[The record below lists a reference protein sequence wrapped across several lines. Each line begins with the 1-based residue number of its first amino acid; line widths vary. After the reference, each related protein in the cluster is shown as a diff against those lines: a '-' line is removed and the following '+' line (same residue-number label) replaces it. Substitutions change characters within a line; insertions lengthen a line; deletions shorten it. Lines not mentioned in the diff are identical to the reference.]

1 MAALHRTAAA
11 APALIRQRASWLIF
25 AIIAALIVGIAAFQV
40 SQFSSLTNTSYEI
53 NELNRIRAEKQARN
67 HELEADVAWLSSLA
81 RVDIEARVEMN
92 LQPST
97 KVMHIGVNLPA
108 PTHQTLPSRFQP
120 VEQTA
125 DEQAEGDG
133 WIERMIE
140 MVPFF

>member
-11 APALIRQRASWLIF
+11 APALIRQRSSWVIF
-25 AIIAALIVGIAAFQV
+25 ALIAALIVGIAAFQV

-81 RVDIEARVEMN
+81 RVDIAARVELG

-108 PTHQTLPSRFQP
+108 PTHQTLPSRYQP
-120 VEQTA
+120 VEA
-125 DEQAEGDG
+125 AAAEESGDG
-133 WIERMIE
+133 WIERLIE
-140 MVPFF
+140 LVPFF

>member
-11 APALIRQRASWLIF
+11 APTLIRQRSSWIIF
-25 AIIAALIVGIAAFQV
+25 GIIAALLVGIAAFQV

-67 HELEADVAWLSSLA
+67 HELEAEVGRLSSLA
-81 RVDIEARVEMN
+81 RVDIEARVELG

-120 VEQTA
+120 IEQPTT
-125 DEQAEGDG
+125 ETSGGEG
-133 WIERMIE
+133 WIERLIK